1 HELSVSFLN
10 DAWGGTAAP
19 GNDCNLYLN
28 GATVNGTTVSSGQVA
43 MLWNGTVNMTF
54 VTNASGTV
62 VPGSVNYVHG
72 NA

>member
-1 HELSVSFLN
+1 
-10 DAWGGTAAP
+10 
-19 GNDCNLYLN
+19 
-28 GATVNGTTVSSGQVA
+28 